1 MNPEQGHSASAPGV
15 VLDDND
21 PGRGNAVDRRQVSRQ
36 PAKNQGCPSHCCS
49 HGPLA
54 GFAHAFGGMDACMET
69 SSGKHCCQ
77 PESLLPVT
85 PSPAVCAGGLTHQL
99 YWSLPTEW
107 SWYGFTE
114 MVCTPP

>member
-1 MNPEQGHSASAPGV
+1 MTMTQGVAMRLIDAKSAAN
-15 VLDDND
+15 LRRA
-21 PGRGNAVDRRQVSRQ
+21 RGALLTAVPMV
-36 PAKNQGCPSHCCS
+36 HW
-49 HGPLA
+49 
-54 GFAHAFGGMDACMET
+54 HALHRHLGGMDACMET

-77 PESLLPVT
+77 PQSLLPVT

>member
-1 MNPEQGHSASAPGV
+1 
-15 VLDDND
+15 
-21 PGRGNAVDRRQVSRQ
+21 
-36 PAKNQGCPSHCCS
+36 
-49 HGPLA
+49 
-54 GFAHAFGGMDACMET
+54 MET